1 MNAVGLRIRDAR
13 RRADM
18 TQQELA
24 TYCGVSRAAV
34 AQWEGGTTRPSL
46 AHLQRAA
53 EGLGVWVSWLTGE
66 NQHAGLADEAAPF
79 AVKGRTVPVID
90 FVRAGTWDM
99 VTDAYPPGSG
109 MSTLVTEQAVGPHA
123 FALVVK
129 GHSMAP
135 EFAENDR
142 IIVDPG
148 VPPRP
153 GDPVIAKLE
162 GQEEATFKKYRSR
175 GNDSQGRPIVDLV
188 PLNEDWPTLRID
200 AAHPG
205 RIIGT
210 VVEHRR
216 YRRP

>member
-1 MNAVGLRIRDAR
+1 
-13 RRADM
+13 M

-24 TYCGVSRAAV
+24 EFCGVSRAAV
-34 AQWEGGTTRPSL
+34 AQWEGGATRPSL

-66 NQHAGLADEAAPF
+66 NQHAGIEDEPLPF
-79 AVKGRTVPVID
+79 SVRGRGVPVID
-90 FVRAGTWDM
+90 FVRAGTWDT

-109 MSTLVTEQAVGPHA
+109 MASLVTEQAVGAHA

-129 GHSMAP
+129 GDSMSP
-135 EFAENDR
+135 EFVENDR

-148 VPPRP
+148 VVPRP

-162 GQEEATFKKYRSR
+162 GEEEATFKKFRSR
-175 GNDSQGRPIVDLV
+175 GSDPQGQPIIDLV

-200 AAHPG
+200 AGHPG

-216 YRRP
+216 YRRA